1 MTPDIILVI
10 DDERSLRELLRILF
24 QREGYEVLTAASGEE
39 GLELFAT
46 HSPALVLTDLTMPG
60 IDGLEVLRQIKAR
73 RDVPVIVVTAYGA
86 LDTAVQAMKDGAF
99 DYVTKPFQNDEL
111 RLTVRKALTMKRLEA
126 DNARMRV
133 ELGERF
139 QLGQLVGTSSK
150 MQDVYELVRRIA
162 PTRIGCYIAGESGTG
177 KELVARAVHQGSER
191 ANGPFIAVNCGAI
204 PENLFESELFGS
216 KKGSY
221 TGSVR
226 DKPGLL
232 VSADGGTLFL
242 DEVGEMPL
250 SSQVKVLRALAE
262 RRVTPVGGVGEVS
275 FDVRVIAATNRDLRV
290 EVKEGRFREDLYYR
304 LNVIQ
309 LEIPSLNERPDDIP
323 ELARHFLDV
332 IGRRM
337 QRAHLTLTD
346 EAMQALMQYDWP
358 GNVRELENVIERAIV
373 LSDGT
378 QIDRGD
384 LTIDL
389 RNMELNGEGEE
400 IAAIPAGATGDP
412 AIDYRQARDDF
423 ERRYLQHLIQQ
434 TKGNISRA
442 AQISGISRRNLYDK
456 LEKVGLASEMVRKR

>member
-1 MTPDIILVI
+1 MTPEVILVI

-99 DYVTKPFQNDEL
+99 DYVTKPFQNDEI
-111 RLTVRKALTMKRLEA
+111 RLTVRKALTMRRLEA

-139 QLGQLVGTSSK
+139 QLGQLVGTSSR

-191 ANGPFIAVNCGAI
+191 VNGPFIAVNCGAI

-304 LNVIQ
+304 LNVVQIDMPPLRERAGDVPQ
-309 LEIPSLNERPDDIP
+309 LVH
-323 ELARHFLDV
+323 HFLKRFAAEYGKPLQGVDAEV
-332 IGRRM
+332 M
-337 QRAHLTLTD
+337 SLLSA
-346 EAMQALMQYDWP
+346 YPFP
-358 GNVRELENVIERAIV
+358 GNVRELQNIIERAVALERSTLLTTSSLPERVVGPIGSPTERP
-373 LSDGT
+373 SDV
-378 QIDRGD
+378 D
-384 LTIDL
+384 LVAGAIDL
-389 RNMELNGEGEE
+389 EARLNTIERDYLERALAATAGNRTKAAALLGISFRSMRHRLQKFGMGEE
-400 IAAIPAGATGDP
+400 
-412 AIDYRQARDDF
+412 
-423 ERRYLQHLIQQ
+423 
-434 TKGNISRA
+434 
-442 AQISGISRRNLYDK
+442 
-456 LEKVGLASEMVRKR
+456 